1 MDSGNIMDSDS
12 GNRTT
17 LSRSAVRASGGEK
30 QERSLVTRQ
39 ELIDA
44 ARRIFAR
51 DGFEV
56 ARLQDIA
63 AAAGKTR
70 GAFYAHFQDKED
82 VFFAIFEQDIA
93 RDQQTY
99 LKELNQS
106 STYEERVAI
115 LVRNLEDIIYDKDRV
130 LLYLE
135 FKMYAVRHP
144 HKRKRLAEL
153 HLLMCTRGAAAK
165 LALLPELQ
173 SDDAGEQR
181 SRTAQFGLVIDGIAL
196 NHYFDPVGLNK
207 EQTRERIES
216 SVRSLMAPK
225 SSWRKTVFYDR
236 YAAREPEL

>member
-1 MDSGNIMDSDS
+1 MDS
-12 GNRTT
+12 RKQTT
-17 LSRSAVRASGGEK
+17 PSRSITQTSRGEK
-30 QERSLVTRQ
+30 QERSLVTRR

-70 GAFYAHFQDKED
+70 GAFYAHFQNKED

-99 LKELNQS
+99 LQQLNKY
-106 STYEERVAI
+106 STYEERIAI
-115 LVRNLEDIIYDKDRV
+115 LIKNLEAIICDRDRA

-135 FKMYAVRHP
+135 FKMYAIRHP

-153 HLLMCTRGAAAK
+153 HLLMCTRGTAAK
-165 LALLPELQ
+165 LDFLPELH
-173 SDDAGEQR
+173 SNDPEEIR
-181 SRTAQFGLVIDGIAL
+181 SRTAQFGSAIDGIAL
-196 NHYFDPVGLNK
+196 NHYFDPIGLDE
-207 EQTRERIES
+207 EQTRRRIES
-216 SVRSLMAPK
+216 CVRSLMAPD
-225 SSWRKTVFYDR
+225 SSWRKT
-236 YAAREPEL
+236 PEAEDDLHRDEN

>member
-1 MDSGNIMDSDS
+1 MDS

-17 LSRSAVRASGGEK
+17 LSRSTVRASGGGK
-30 QERSLVTRQ
+30 QERSVVTRQ

-99 LKELNQS
+99 LKELNHS

-115 LVRNLEDIIYDKDRV
+115 LVRNVEDIIYDKDRA

-135 FKMYAVRHP
+135 FKMYAIRHP
-144 HKRKRLAEL
+144 HKRKRLADL
-153 HLLMCTRGAAAK
+153 HVLMCARGAAAAK

-173 SDDAGEQR
+173 SDDPDEQR

-196 NHYFDPVGLNK
+196 NRYFDPVGLNK
-207 EQTRERIES
+207 EQTHERIES
-216 SVRSLMAPK
+216 CVRSLMAPK
-225 SSWRKTVFYDR
+225 SSWRKNSLHNCYT
-236 YAAREPEL
+236 ARKPKQ